1 MKMIEAFKEEM
12 NKSLLK
18 IIRSTIQHVKEMNK
32 IVQDLK
38 MEIEAIK
45 KTQTEGILEMVNL
58 GKRTG
63 TTEARIT
70 NRTQEME
77 ERISG
82 IDDMIEEIV
91 HQSQKMPNLKVL
103 KQNIQEN
110 WDTMKRPNL
119 GIIGVDGDSQLK
131 GPENIFNKI
140 IEENFPNLKKEMPI
154 NVQDLQNS
162 KYIVLEKNSF
172 FHIIIKTPNAQ
183 SKERILRA
191 VRERS
196 SNV

>member
-154 NVQDLQNS
+154 NIQEV
-162 KYIVLEKNSF
+162 YT
-172 FHIIIKTPNAQ
+172 TPNRWTR
-183 SKERILRA
+183 KESPPITKKT
-191 VRERS
+191 ENKQKKKNNKKKPPQKS
-196 SNV
+196 TEQ